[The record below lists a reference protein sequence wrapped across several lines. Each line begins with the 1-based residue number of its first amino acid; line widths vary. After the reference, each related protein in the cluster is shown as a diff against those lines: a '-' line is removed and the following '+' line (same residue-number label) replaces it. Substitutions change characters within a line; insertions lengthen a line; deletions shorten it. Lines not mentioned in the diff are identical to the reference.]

1 MRHTVLLVDDEP
13 KILSALQRLL
23 RDEPYEILTAGNAE
37 EAADILGD
45 TPVDLIVCDEEMP
58 GMPGSEF
65 LARVARDLPDVVRI
79 VLTGHPTLPA
89 ALRAINEGRI
99 YQFFTKP
106 CNEIDLAI
114 SMRRAL
120 EQKDLMAKSRD
131 LLEVTKRQSVLI
143 DEARVLR
150 RLRDLPHKD
159 RTGVIAKEGRPMD
172 TRELVEEMDHEVN
185 KGRALLRSLRDDAAQ
200 ICGDAEVPSTC
211 NQPGA

>member
-13 KILSALQRLL
+13 IVLVVLKRVL

-37 EAADILGD
+37 EAAQVLGG

-58 GMPGSEF
+58 GMLGSEF
-65 LARVARDLPDVVRI
+65 LASVARDYPDTVRI
-79 VLTGHPTLPA
+79 MLTGHPTLPA

-114 SMRRAL
+114 AMRHAL
-120 EQKDLMAKSRD
+120 VQKDLMIKSRE
-131 LLEVTKRQSVLI
+131 LLELTKRQFVLI

-150 RLRDLPHKD
+150 RLRDLPRNC
-159 RTGVIAKEGRPMD
+159 RTESLAKEGPSAD
-172 TRELVEEMDHEVN
+172 PREFVEEMDREVIR
-185 KGRALLRSLRDDAAQ
+185 GRAQLAILRNAA
-200 ICGDAEVPSTC
+200 E
-211 NQPGA
+211 

>member
-13 KILSALQRLL
+13 KGLSALQRLL

-37 EAADILGD
+37 AAADLLGNA
-45 TPVDLIVCDEEMP
+45 PIDLIVCDEEMP

-65 LARVARDLPDVVRI
+65 LAKVARDYPDVVRI

-106 CNEIDLAI
+106 CNEIDLLIA
-114 SMRRAL
+114 MRRAL
-120 EQKDLMAKSRD
+120 EQKDLLEKSRD

-143 DEARVLR
+143 DEARIVR
-150 RLRDLPHKD
+150 RLRGAS
-159 RTGVIAKEGRPMD
+159 REQRATAFAKGQADGPTRAASGNRRSGPGRS
-172 TRELVEEMDHEVN
+172 RAAGLGEE
-185 KGRALLRSLRDDAAQ
+185 RQRRRF
-200 ICGDAEVPSTC
+200 
-211 NQPGA
+211 